1 MWAFDFPKLS
11 LLMASRQHETW
22 HVIHYSVHVPCYLR
36 LLHMAPVV
44 SRHPNPFPQARGC
57 FCGNHYTAP
66 LPQRNGVTMM
76 SAHSHS
82 RLSASILTTY
92 STIDRI
98 RFAGPIANSC
108 KLTIWGQQ
116 LWVMKALR
124 IALSERETHWREFTR
139 QRSAEDDF
147 SKSLKHKLL

>member
-1 MWAFDFPKLS
+1 MLMNRVLHTAHARGGSNTASNLYVLTYVHFYDIKTSKKKKAKRYISRTGSMWAFDFPKLS

-98 RFAGPIANSC
+98 RWPNC
-108 KLTIWGQQ
+108 
-116 LWVMKALR
+116 
-124 IALSERETHWREFTR
+124 
-139 QRSAEDDF
+139 
-147 SKSLKHKLL
+147 